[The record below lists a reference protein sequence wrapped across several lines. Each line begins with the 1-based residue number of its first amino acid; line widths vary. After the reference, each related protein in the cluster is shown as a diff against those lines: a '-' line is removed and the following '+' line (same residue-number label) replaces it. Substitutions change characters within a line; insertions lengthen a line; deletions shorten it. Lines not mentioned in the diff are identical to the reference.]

1 MLGALNQHWQKKH
14 IWILIVLFWF
24 LYAFIELS
32 LRNFCLYMEI
42 KETR

>member
-1 MLGALNQHWQKKH
+1 MVGALNQHWQKKY

-32 LRNFCLYMEI
+32 L
-42 KETR
+42 